1 MRFGMKNSLKLV
13 SSAFLAIFLL
23 LGLAPASAQDIP
35 LLTWEKGKVQS
46 VVLGGGETSQGWKV
60 YLKSQTDRSI
70 ELSGSTANT
79 NGFIVYSLN
88 VPRDL
93 APGAY
98 SIVTKGVVG
107 PETLVAAVQIIE
119 MQRYEITKIPGD
131 LLFILLALALWFTAL
146 SALRGDAYRKVSLL
160 YSTGPKERYLNG
172 EPSEDYI
179 EYVHKFVPFEKLRI
193 QIYEQIPESFF
204 KVLLKSDSKGLHSH
218 LPWVWAVLP
227 GLTLL
232 LGGYFGFKTSDTSVF
247 DIAGYVVA
255 LLIAITFFGSLDIF
269 SGLIAAISFFAIRV
283 WLLPEFSISAVI
295 STISISLLFFLPA
308 LISAYFSSLVSGK
321 INGQMINSITSFIFN
336 WVSPFVMVHYIFLIY
351 RSINGSTQSTLSLE
365 ILLISAVWAARFL
378 ESVLSTQRFS
388 ARAKV
393 SAVEQVDLHI
403 GRLVSP
409 ASAVAT
415 YLFVSI
421 LMYIWTAQGFVSLG
435 LAALI
440 CLPLLLLQVRPT
452 SPRLYFFNKVKRNH
466 LFEILLSVSA
476 VFATIKLLEKF
487 PVIAGSSPVLFI
499 CLGLL
504 PVIIHS
510 IISFAADSGAN
521 PKLSEGNE

>member
-1 MRFGMKNSLKLV
+1 MKNNTKLV
-13 SSAFLAIFLL
+13 FSAFLAIFLV
-23 LGLAPASAQDIP
+23 LGLAPANAQEIP
-35 LLTWEKGKVQS
+35 LLTWEKGKVQN
-46 VVLGGGETSQGWKV
+46 VVLGGGETSSGWKV
-60 YLKSQTDRSI
+60 YLKSQENIAI
-70 ELSGSTANT
+70 ELSSSSANT

-98 SIVTKGVVG
+98 SIVTKGEVG
-107 PETLVAAVQIIE
+107 PETLVAAVQMIE

-131 LLFILLALALWFTAL
+131 LLFILMALALWFTAL

-172 EPSEDYI
+172 EPSEEYI

-218 LPWVWAVLP
+218 LPWVWAILP

-232 LGGYFGFKTSDTSVF
+232 LGGYFGFKTSDNSVF

-255 LLIAITFFGSLDIF
+255 LFIAITFLGSLDIF
-269 SGLIAAISFFAIRV
+269 SGLIAAVAFFAIRV

-295 STISISLLFFLPA
+295 STVSIALLFFLPA

-321 INGQMINSITSFIFN
+321 INGQISNSITSFIFN

-351 RSINGSTQSTLSLE
+351 RSIIGSTQSTLSLE
-365 ILLISAVWAARFL
+365 VLLISAVWAARFL
-378 ESVLSTQRFS
+378 ESVLSNQRFS

-393 SAVEQVDLHI
+393 SAVEQVDLNI

-421 LMYIWTAQGFVSLG
+421 LMYIWTAKGLTSLG

-440 CLPLLLLQVRPT
+440 CVPLMLLQVRPT
-452 SPRLYFFNKVKRNH
+452 AQWLYVFNRVKRNH
-466 LFEILLSVSA
+466 FVEILFSVSA
-476 VFATIKLLEKF
+476 VFAVIKLLETF
-487 PVIAGSSPVLFI
+487 PVIAGSSPELFI

-504 PVIIHS
+504 PVVIHS
-510 IISFAADSGAN
+510 IISFAADSGSTAN
-521 PKLSEGNE
+521 ISEGNK